1 MIVVDGL
8 VVVTVP
14 GSLDVDGAEV
24 DRPVGATDP
33 RSLDVDG
40 AVVDSLVAATDPRS
54 LDVDGAVVDSLKI
67 IKPSISICTFQNITH
82 SISFG

>member
-24 DRPVGATDP
+24 DRPV
-33 RSLDVDG
+33 
-40 AVVDSLVAATDPRS
+40 AATDPRS

-67 IKPSISICTFQNITH
+67 IRILYPYAHFKT
-82 SISFG
+82 